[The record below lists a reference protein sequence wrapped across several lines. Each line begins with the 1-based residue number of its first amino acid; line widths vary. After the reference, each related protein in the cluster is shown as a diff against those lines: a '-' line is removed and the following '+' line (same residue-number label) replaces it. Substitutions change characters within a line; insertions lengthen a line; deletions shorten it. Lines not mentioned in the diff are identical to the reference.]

1 MSAQSIPARRRSTHL
16 FGISHT
22 VHRIPV
28 AKTEQGFAVSHEK
41 RGAHK
46 NPVTVAIGSELERSP
61 DSGREDERSFTH
73 RSGNSSPFCVV
84 PITDHASR
92 AGNTGRSPNSGRNIG
107 PGLPLK
113 TLPRKSAERA
123 DVVFPGWIDA
133 PRGENRAGSPYTEFR
148 SPSASLAGALPG
160 AHQNPELNGVASS
173 GTLRS

>member
-16 FGISHT
+16 CGISHT

-28 AKTEQGFAVSHEK
+28 AKTEHGFAVSHEK
-41 RGAHK
+41 QGAHK

-61 DSGREDERSFTH
+61 DSGLENERSLTH
-73 RSGNSSPFCVV
+73 RSGNSGSFCGV
-84 PITDHASR
+84 PTTDHASR
-92 AGNTGRSPNSGRNIG
+92 AGNSGRSPNSGRNIG

-113 TLPRKSAERA
+113 ALPRKSAERA
-123 DVVFPGWIDA
+123 DVVFLGWIDA
-133 PRGENRAGSPYTEFR
+133 PRGEDQEGSPYTEFR

-160 AHQNPELNGVASS
+160 AHQNPVLNGVASS